1 MDITT
6 LLTVAGL
13 FLSVVAG
20 NAALFGEL
28 LFASIAVP
36 KTLES
41 AGFDKP
47 TAERLFAAELAQFT
61 RLPLILP
68 TPNVSISSSPSVTMA
83 LAKPLQLQDVVLAIQ
98 TQIRQDV
105 ASVSAAIMQ
114 DAPGKPLSMVVT
126 VHAPPDAPVTFS
138 VQEPDGNVQTLVR
151 TAAREAMIVIAPYRV
166 ALTDLSGVLTGDI
179 GALKKAEQTALRGLA
194 QPWDPSPQGATELV
208 LLHNLLAV
216 LAILHH
222 DPDKVRH
229 HFHYALST
237 PGAVRSAYGM
247 VQLNEAFHAL
257 TERRTADARALLEKG
272 LAAVGP
278 RSHDILSG
286 RLKVLEALVIWQEG
300 QPALAEA
307 LLREAKT
314 LSGNE
319 TEPHYYLSQLAL
331 DRGDVATANE
341 EATAARIAARFD
353 AHYASLA
360 HTIYAVDVKTGAI
373 EPRAFLPET
382 VSFSKPPTGAPPP
395 PAPPASA
402 PPASSPPAS
411 SPPGA
416 APPAPTPPAP
426 HPVPA
431 SVGGAGTAPPAST
444 TSQVTGSRSA
454 VDGVATPPKP

>member
-6 LLTVAGL
+6 LLTIAGL

-20 NAALFGEL
+20 NAALFGES

-36 KTLES
+36 KTLET

-138 VQEPDGNVQTLVR
+138 MQEPDGNVQTLVR
-151 TAAREAMIVIAPYRV
+151 AAARETMIIIAPYRV
-166 ALTDLSGVLTGDI
+166 ALADLSGVLTGDVN
-179 GALKKAEQTALRGLA
+179 ALKKAEQTAQRGLT

-208 LLHNLLAV
+208 LLHNLLGV

-222 DPDKVRH
+222 DTETVRH
-229 HFHYALST
+229 HFRLALST
-237 PGAVRSAYGM
+237 PGAVRSAYGL
-247 VQLNEAFHAL
+247 VQLNQAFHAL

-272 LAAVGP
+272 LAAVGT
-278 RSHDILSG
+278 RSQDILSG
-286 RLKVLEALVIWQEG
+286 RLKVLEGLIIWQEG

-307 LLREAKT
+307 AFREAKT
-314 LSGNE
+314 LSDNE
-319 TEPHYYLSQLAL
+319 VEPHYYLSQLAR
-331 DRGDVATANE
+331 DRGDMATSE
-341 EATAARIAARFD
+341 DEAIAARIAARFD
-353 AHYASLA
+353 SHYASLA
-360 HTIYAVDVKTGAI
+360 HTVFAVDVKTGAI

-382 VSFSKPPTGAPPP
+382 VSFSKPPTGTAPSPS
-395 PAPPASA
+395 APPAST
-402 PPASSPPAS
+402 PPASSPPVS
-411 SPPGA
+411 SPP
-416 APPAPTPPAP
+416 APL
-426 HPVPA
+426 PVPA
-431 SVGGAGTAPPAST
+431 SVGGAATPASPAPAPQAAAGVGTAAAPS
-444 TSQVTGSRSA
+444 
-454 VDGVATPPKP
+454 KP